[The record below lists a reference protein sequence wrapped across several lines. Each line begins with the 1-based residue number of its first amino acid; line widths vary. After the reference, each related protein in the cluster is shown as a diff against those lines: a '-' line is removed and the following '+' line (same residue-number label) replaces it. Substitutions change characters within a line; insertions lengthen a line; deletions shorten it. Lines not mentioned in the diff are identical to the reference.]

1 MAREEIQ
8 CGGGNTADRPG
19 SVSMGNQRRYRN
31 RKQLTGFGGISKTSS
46 GQKDA
51 PQAEGE
57 GRTPED

>member
-8 CGGGNTADRPG
+8 CGGGNTVSRQG

-51 PQAEGE
+51 PQGFL
-57 GRTPED
+57 G